1 MRERMEAV
9 RKEGSMLAEQA
20 RTAAVAPLK
29 AEVGRL
35 RDATMQ
41 LETQFQRDAAGLRA
55 SLSQKES
62 AARAEAQ
69 GAIEQ
74 LQASAATLQACR
86 APPHPPIQSRTSCM
100 AGLQVDCIRRMHAW

>member
-1 MRERMEAV
+1 
-9 RKEGSMLAEQA
+9 MLAEQA
-20 RTAAVAPLK
+20 RTSAVAPLK

-41 LETQFQRDAAGLRA
+41 LESQFQKDTAGLRA

-74 LQASAATLQACR
+74 LQASAATLQVC
-86 APPHPPIQSRTSCM
+86 
-100 AGLQVDCIRRMHAW
+100 LV